1 MNSKPGYGIRF
12 AATTVIWGFATAMLS
27 ICIPLVGMTGTPLL
41 PLAAIVGATV
51 STVAIW
57 RNFETQPIN
66 SRFLIGNVSELE
78 KRIANLE
85 MIASHQDLD
94 WEKKIKQ
101 LDSKD

>member
-57 RNFETQPIN
+57 RNWDQPRN
-66 SRFLIGNVSELE
+66 SSFLIGNVSELE

-85 MIASHQDLD
+85 MIVSHQDLD